1 MAPFF
6 YIGNM
11 TVVTEIEKN
20 VVLDTVLSQH
30 PAAPGKWHV
39 IFNNDNQTPMDFVV
53 QVLQMVF
60 RHDEASAQHIMHKVH
75 EDGKAVAGTYSFE
88 IAEQKTNET
97 TALARANKFP
107 LTITI
112 EQQ

>member
-1 MAPFF
+1 
-6 YIGNM
+6 M

-20 VVLDTVLSQH
+20 IVLDQVIQKH
-30 PAAPGKWHV
+30 PDAPGKWHV

-53 QVLQMVF
+53 LVLQTIF
-60 RHDEASAQHIMHKVH
+60 RHDESSAQNIMPKVH
-75 EDGKAVAGTYSFE
+75 DEGKAVAGTYSFE

-97 TALARANKFP
+97 TALARTNKFP

-112 EQQ
+112 EQA